1 MTLQF
6 LDRRSHRVVK
16 FIPYISSLFIVG
28 VPLALI
34 KDDFWDGVIV
44 KYAFE
49 SGNFSGIN
57 EMFFTSGWD
66 LQFYLIQLQFLVA
79 RELGVSFH
87 SINMLLILISLILIV
102 YVTQYLAIHLLDLK
116 SPYAL
121 FAGTFV
127 GSMPYWSGT
136 PSSILNIHTF
146 CLALGLIGF
155 RFFLEKHRVPV
166 IFGLFLM
173 VLSFQLNSMLLFLPT
188 ILLITILAK
197 KGNAIKFNVLYI
209 KLFILVLA
217 SVSYFILKRKIDPA
231 TGAYT
236 GYNQFQDF
244 SSLNSYKKFLLNT
257 ISYST
262 FLIFPAST
270 LLLGIIMIF
279 IHKKYLIKKSFLQL
293 ELKNYLYIILMAI
306 SAILPYLMVGKS
318 SDIRNLVGWS
328 YRHTILLS
336 IPLALLIAL
345 ILASV
350 FERIKENSPNRRISL
365 SLVGIFSYFL
375 MVGLL
380 LINFAILQNRSV
392 FLNDLKTLLTAE
404 VSTLPKG
411 LVQIVGPGIPTPE
424 FANYEVNY
432 LLDKVYPGLN
442 YWGALSGKV
451 IPDYS
456 VPKFVSR
463 SNKATYLYQFNNKQN
478 STVIYFEAVGYNL
491 IYGLFP
497 EGLISNDKKKISLV
511 KVVTSIN

>member
-1 MTLQF
+1 MDQKL
-6 LDRRSHRVVK
+6 RS
-16 FIPYISSLFIVG
+16 FFPYISSLV
-28 VPLALI
+28 LI
-34 KDDFWDGVIV
+34 GIPIGSIKEDFWDGVVIT
-44 KYAFE
+44 YAFK
-49 SGNFSGIN
+49 SGNLDGIE
-57 EMFFTSGWD
+57 EMLTSSGWE
-66 LQFYLIQLQFLVA
+66 LQFYLVQLQLLIS

-87 SINMLLILISLILIV
+87 SINVASILVSVLLII
-102 YVTQYLAIHLLDLK
+102 YVTQYLAKNLLGLK
-116 SPYAL
+116 PPYVL
-121 FAGTFV
+121 FAGTLI
-127 GSMPYWSGT
+127 GAMPYWSGT
-136 PSSILNIHTF
+136 PSSILNIHTV

-155 RFFLEKHRVPV
+155 KFFLEKHMVPV

-188 ILLITILAK
+188 ILLVTILAK
-197 KGNAIKFNVLYI
+197 KGNATKFNVLYI

-217 SVSYFILKRKIDPA
+217 SVSYFVLKRKIDPP

-244 SSLNSYKKFLLNT
+244 SSLNSYKNFLLNT

-262 FLIFPAST
+262 FLIFPAFT
-270 LLLGIIMIF
+270 LLLGIITIV
-279 IHKKYLIKKSFLQL
+279 IHKKYLVKKSFLRL

-350 FERIKENSPNRRISL
+350 FERIKENSPKRRISL
-365 SLVGIFSYFL
+365 STVGIFSYFL

-380 LINFAILQNRSV
+380 LVNFAVLQNRSV
-392 FLNDLKTLLTAE
+392 FLNDLKILLAAE
-404 VSTLPKG
+404 VSTVPKG

-432 LLDKVYPGLN
+432 LLDEVYPGLN
-442 YWGALSGKV
+442 YWGALTEKV
-451 IPDYS
+451 IPDYT
-456 VPKFVSR
+456 VPKFVSK
-463 SNKATYLYQFNNKQN
+463 SNKATYLYQFSNKQN
-478 STVIYFEAVGYNL
+478 STVIYIEAVGYDL

-497 EGLISNDKKKISLV
+497 EGLISNDKKRISLV